1 MMTQLQPLAVSLHRV
16 TKTQL
21 ADLVLK
27 MQDNIS
33 SAIEN
38 LTKVVSLINA
48 NFKKLEAGLAV
59 ACNVND
65 RPRHNHLP
73 WGNAQYSRQECLE
86 IMGIPE
92 AVDNNDLDKRN
103 YEIFSEIGVG
113 VEPDNLEACHRLKN
127 KDGTKLKL

>member
-1 MMTQLQPLAVSLHRV
+1 MMTQLQPLAVSLHRL

-21 ADLVLK
+21 ADLVFK
-27 MQDNIS
+27 MKDNIS

-65 RPRHNHLP
+65 K
-73 WGNAQYSRQECLE
+73 
-86 IMGIPE
+86 
-92 AVDNNDLDKRN
+92 DLDIITYLEEMPSILGRN
-103 YEIFSEIGVG
+103 V
-113 VEPDNLEACHRLKN
+113 LK
-127 KDGTKLKL
+127 

>member
-1 MMTQLQPLAVSLHRV
+1 MMTQLQPLAVRLHRL

-27 MQDNIS
+27 MQDDIS

-65 RPRHNHLP
+65 K
-73 WGNAQYSRQECLE
+73 
-86 IMGIPE
+86 
-92 AVDNNDLDKRN
+92 DLDIITYLEEMPSILGRN
-103 YEIFSEIGVG
+103 V
-113 VEPDNLEACHRLKN
+113 LK
-127 KDGTKLKL
+127 

>member
-1 MMTQLQPLAVSLHRV
+1 MMTQLQPLAVSLHRL

-48 NFKKLEAGLAV
+48 NFKKLEAGLVV

-65 RPRHNHLP
+65 K
-73 WGNAQYSRQECLE
+73 
-86 IMGIPE
+86 
-92 AVDNNDLDKRN
+92 DLDIITYLEEMPSILGRN
-103 YEIFSEIGVG
+103 V
-113 VEPDNLEACHRLKN
+113 LK
-127 KDGTKLKL
+127 

>member
-1 MMTQLQPLAVSLHRV
+1 MMTQLQPLAVSLHRL

-73 WGNAQYSRQECLE
+73 
-86 IMGIPE
+86 
-92 AVDNNDLDKRN
+92 
-103 YEIFSEIGVG
+103 
-113 VEPDNLEACHRLKN
+113 
-127 KDGTKLKL
+127 